1 MARGWIRR
9 TKAVNCSFFFLGKE
23 VSLGGGVENKK
34 ITPSG
39 AVTIKR
45 ESWKTKLEKVLRKN
59 HLCKAKEDV
68 WILDKV
74 A

>member
-1 MARGWIRR
+1 M
-9 TKAVNCSFFFLGKE
+9 
-23 VSLGGGVENKK
+23 ENKK